1 MPKKIKKRHLLDL
14 HIFLPYVALCIIG
27 LMMVYSTTSYNL
39 LEENKNPAKQAI
51 LQLIFWFIS
60 LVLMTV
66 IYRIKT
72 KVLSKKIFGDIA
84 LAVITPLVLVV
95 VFFFKPVNGSYGW
108 IQLPG
113 IGTLQPAEFLKFIVI
128 WFLAIRITKRK
139 DAILH
144 FEENP
149 IRTLFTIVA
158 PVLVQILILV
168 FYPDWG
174 NMIVLGMVV
183 VILLLSSGI
192 NYLYSVFTG
201 AGLFIL
207 AWLAIKLVPTLGGTI
222 LPAHVVSRFKIFQN
236 PFLDEYGAGHQAIHG
251 YYAMF
256 NGGLFGRGLGNSIQ
270 KKGFLSEA
278 QTDYAFAIVVE
289 ELGMIMALVILG
301 LLLYMVARII
311 LIGIRSTDTFN
322 SLMCIGIGAL
332 FLISIFVNLGGITG
346 IIPLTGITFPF
357 ISQGGSSLLMFSIAV
372 AFALN
377 ISADEKKKKLQ
388 L

>member
-1 MPKKIKKRHLLDL
+1 LPKKIKKRHLLDL

-60 LVLMTV
+60 LVLMAV

-72 KVLSKKIFGDIA
+72 KVLTKKIFSTVA
-84 LAVITPLVLVV
+84 LGVISPLMGV
-95 VFFFKPVNGSYGW
+95 VFFFKPINGSYGW
-108 IQLPG
+108 ITLPG
-113 IGTLQPAEFLKFIVI
+113 IGTLQPAEFLKFVVI
-128 WFLAIRITKRK
+128 WFLAIRITNRK
-139 DAILH
+139 NAIMH
-144 FEENP
+144 FEEEP
-149 IRTLFTIVA
+149 FQTVFAIVW
-158 PVLVQILILV
+158 PVILQILVL
-168 FYPDWG
+168 FLYPDWG
-174 NMIVLGMVV
+174 NMIVLAMI
-183 VILLLSSGI
+183 VIIMLLASGI
-192 NYLYSVFTG
+192 NYLYTFVTSV
-201 AGLFIL
+201 GLFGL
-207 AWLAIKLVPTLGGTI
+207 AVIAIKLVPTLGGTI
-222 LPAHVVSRFKIFQN
+222 LPVHVVSRFKIFQN